1 MAGRGNVRPLKKE
14 EANGE
19 GGSVPSHN
27 AMLTGGVGGGMFPMA
42 AGVIILPDVEVPGFV
57 EMPEEATGEEPCDAE
72 VDETAAEPVAEEIPE
87 QPGANETAAE
97 PEDTA
102 EMVPH
107 VTELYVQMVPTT
119 AEGATI
125 PPEQELVT
133 VEETTDDLPSTS
145 PEAQQATA
153 SYVESDSSLEKAV
166 PSTSGQVVVA
176 SGLVVQIEPE
186 TGEGPNNLPAPD
198 AAVPAVAPAPPPA
211 AEPAGDVIPDPDDED
226 WNVQFFRSLILALN
240 ARRDNTP
247 LVAEAPSQGPV
258 NGPRR
263 TFNVVIEAETGE
275 WTLHLHHEPSP
286 TLPLPAPRAPVPHDD
301 MDPYGD
307 VQLSGLVGA
316 NPAVLYVRTRE
327 HDEALMRELEEA
339 EALYVEPQEPPPP
352 RSRHSNGW
360 EHCNDMQ
367 PSAAPA
373 DDDDEE
379 ERHLFG
385 PGWMEDL
392 ETNPN
397 NYPDLIRPACSR
409 NSSFNPQLYEGPD
422 IPGCY
427 DTPGDSNGEEPLV
440 PPPSTQE
447 PRERPSSPIPIRGA
461 FREEED
467 DSDLDHADDA
477 I

>member
-1 MAGRGNVRPLKKE
+1 MLLLYYLLVFMGIGIKVDIDHYRDYIRKEKKVGRAITHIETDTSVIAEWIREALEAAEKDLERRDQLAKATKARAQMAGRGNVRPLKKE

-153 SYVESDSSLEKAV
+153 SYVE
-166 PSTSGQVVVA
+166 
-176 SGLVVQIEPE
+176 
-186 TGEGPNNLPAPD
+186 
-198 AAVPAVAPAPPPA
+198 
-211 AEPAGDVIPDPDDED
+211 
-226 WNVQFFRSLILALN
+226 
-240 ARRDNTP
+240 
-247 LVAEAPSQGPV
+247 
-258 NGPRR
+258 
-263 TFNVVIEAETGE
+263 
-275 WTLHLHHEPSP
+275 
-286 TLPLPAPRAPVPHDD
+286 